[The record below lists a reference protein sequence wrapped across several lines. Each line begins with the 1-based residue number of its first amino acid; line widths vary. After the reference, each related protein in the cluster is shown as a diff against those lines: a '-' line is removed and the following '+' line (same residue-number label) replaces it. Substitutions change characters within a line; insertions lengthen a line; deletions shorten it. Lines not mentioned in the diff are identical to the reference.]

1 MEIGTINYLK
11 SVGILPFKMNSPIED
26 WTGILFW
33 YLVKLMA
40 NVCYRVYPHTEII
53 LPLNTPIEDST
64 GILFSYLIKVTADVC
79 YRVYLHTEII

>member
-11 SVGILPFKMNSPIED
+11 SVGILPFKMKSPNED
-26 WTGILFW
+26 STGMLFW
-33 YLVKLMA
+33 YLVKLTA
-40 NVCYRVYPHTEII
+40 DICYRVYLHTEII

-64 GILFSYLIKVTADVC
+64 GILFSYLIKVTADIC